1 MASRTPPVDRAV
13 ARRLTAATTMQ
24 VQLHVELQD
33 VVPRV
38 WRRIVVPESVTLAK
52 LHVVLQ
58 WAMGWTNSHL
68 HEYQVGP
75 KRYGMA
81 DPEWLDD
88 DPPVD
93 ERRVKLKTL
102 VQAGVRRFVYQYD
115 FGDGWDHTVT
125 VEDLL
130 PPESPGRRIR
140 CLAGENACPPE
151 DVGGSS
157 GYADFLDAIADPR
170 HEEHE
175 ACLTWVGYP
184 FDPNAFD
191 INAVNQRLQSIR
203 P

>member
-1 MASRTPPVDRAV
+1 
-13 ARRLTAATTMQ
+13 MQ

-38 WRRIVVPESVTLAK
+38 WRRVVVPESVTLAR

-68 HEYQVGP
+68 HEYQVGT

-130 PPESPGRRIR
+130 HPESPGRRIR

-157 GYADFLDAIADPR
+157 GYADFLEAIADPS

-184 FDPNAFD
+184 FDPAAFD
-191 INAVNQRLQSIR
+191 INAVNQRLQQIR